1 MAKNQKIIGLKEL
14 RENTE
19 NYISAVGKGKSFIV
33 VRRSKPIF
41 KVVPV
46 DEWGDEGTWETI
58 IDFTRIRKGGVPLDE
73 LIKSS
78 NLMVWIDFRRLWIKC
93 RIETDRGLKLH

>member
-58 IDFTRIRKGGVPLDE
+58 IDFTRIRKGGVLLDE
-73 LIKSS
+73 LIK
-78 NLMVWIDFRRLWIKC
+78 
-93 RIETDRGLKLH
+93 KL